1 MVCMKQLEQKLN
13 DKKVAEISEKE
24 ILYQQLKL
32 LAEESKECPIEELPQ
47 LTIAMCEIYK
57 LLK

>member
-1 MVCMKQLEQKLN
+1 MKHLEEKL
-13 DKKVAEISEKE
+13 DSQEVVEMTKEE

-32 LAEESKECPIEELPQ
+32 LAEESKECSIEELPQ

>member
-1 MVCMKQLEQKLN
+1 MKQLEQKLN

>member
-1 MVCMKQLEQKLN
+1 MQKLDQKLDN
-13 DKKVAEISEKE
+13 RKVIEVSEKE
-24 ILYQQLKL
+24 ILRQQLQL
-32 LAEESKECPIEELPQ
+32 LAEESKECTFETLPS